1 MRVLLASGAYLT
13 FAAGGVQLLVAAAHT
28 LATVAS
34 PLLALPI
41 AKANPAPSLVERREI
56 AQASPL
62 PESQP
67 LRRVVALTAPQMPLA
82 VLARGLDEAETAY
95 EETAHEPPQAVNA
108 TEVLDASLV
117 APLTVRD
124 VIKDDAIKDSA
135 TPLLQVAALEITRA
149 EFGQPAIALSSQ
161 RRLKQGQSAAKRKPK
176 AVLAPKSR
184 EQILLSSLETP
195 GNLMTRG
202 FLKRQS

>member
-1 MRVLLASGAYLT
+1 MRVLLASVAYLT
-13 FAAGGVQLLVAAAHT
+13 FAASGVQMLVSAAHT
-28 LATVAS
+28 LATAAS

-41 AKANPAPSLVERREI
+41 TKPNPAPSLVERREI
-56 AQASPL
+56 AQAAPL
-62 PESQP
+62 PESQL

-95 EETAHEPPQAVNA
+95 QETAYEPPQALSA

-117 APLTVRD
+117 APVPVGD
-124 VIKDDAIKDSA
+124 VIKDDVIKDSA

-149 EFGQPAIALSSQ
+149 EFGQPTIALSSK
-161 RRLKQGQSAAKRKPK
+161 RRPKGQSAAKRKPK
-176 AVLAPKSR
+176 AVLAAKSR
-184 EQILLSSLETP
+184 EQVLASLETP

>member
-1 MRVLLASGAYLT
+1 MRVLLASVAYLT
-13 FAAGGVQLLVAAAHT
+13 FAAGGVQMLVAAAHT
-28 LATVAS
+28 FATAAS

-41 AKANPAPSLVERREI
+41 TKPTAPSLVERREI
-56 AQASPL
+56 EQASPL

-95 EETAHEPPQAVNA
+95 EETAYEEPQAVSA

-124 VIKDDAIKDSA
+124 VIKDSA

-149 EFGQPAIALSSQ
+149 EFDQPTIALSSK
-161 RRLKQGQSAAKRKPK
+161 RRPKGQGAAKRKPK
-176 AVLAPKSR
+176 AVLAAKSR
-184 EQILLSSLETP
+184 EQVVLASLETP

>member
-1 MRVLLASGAYLT
+1 MRVLLASVAYLT
-13 FAAGGVQLLVAAAHT
+13 FAAGGVQMLVSAAHT
-28 LATVAS
+28 FATAAS

-41 AKANPAPSLVERREI
+41 TNPNPAPSLVERREI
-56 AQASPL
+56 AQAAPL

-82 VLARGLDEAETAY
+82 MLARGLDEAETAY
-95 EETAHEPPQAVNA
+95 QETAHEPPKAVSAN
-108 TEVLDASLV
+108 EVLDASLV
-117 APLTVRD
+117 APLTARD
-124 VIKDDAIKDSA
+124 VIKDSA

-149 EFGQPAIALSSQ
+149 EFGQPPIAHSSK
-161 RRLKQGQSAAKRKPK
+161 RRPKGQSAAKRKPK
-176 AVLAPKSR
+176 AVLAAKSR
-184 EQILLSSLETP
+184 EQVLASLETP